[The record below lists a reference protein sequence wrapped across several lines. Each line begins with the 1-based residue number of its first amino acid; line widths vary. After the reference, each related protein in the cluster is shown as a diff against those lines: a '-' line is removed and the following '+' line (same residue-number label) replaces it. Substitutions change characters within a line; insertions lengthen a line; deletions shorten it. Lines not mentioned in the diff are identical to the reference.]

1 MAKISAAT
9 AALDVLDQENVRYI
23 FGIPGGPVLDL
34 CDAIEQHPRINF
46 ILTKHEQ
53 GAAYAAFSYARA
65 TGELGV
71 CLSTLG
77 PGATNLLS
85 GLPVAAIESAPVLA
99 LSGQVQ
105 TSGEG
110 RGAHQET
117 TGWFGTPDQQRM
129 FGAVC
134 KHSSICTDPLR
145 LPEYLRHSIRI
156 AFSGRPGPVHLS
168 LPSGLL
174 RKRIAYERVAPE
186 HYRLINPAAVDE
198 DAAERIAARISQSKR
213 PVLLLGGRSVWPDC
227 GPIAEE
233 LSTTAAIPM
242 ASDLSCKSVVDERH
256 ELYLGCIGVLGHR
269 TAEHYLKDEADL
281 ILTVGQTFDEISTL
295 SWDPAFVAGR
305 QLIQLDLDA
314 EEIGKAFPVT
324 DASVGHLPAL
334 LNRILVHLR
343 NMRLTEVSERR
354 ARVRSLISSHPP
366 FAAPEMSS
374 AKIPMI
380 PQRVVAELRD
390 GLPDEALILSDSS
403 KWARWL
409 GRYFQAARGQIL
421 SAHDYEPMGWAV
433 AGAIG
438 AKLAYPQRPVVCVCG
453 DGAFLMSAMELSTAV
468 NHDINVIW
476 IVMND
481 SRLGII
487 YDLQKGLYSGR
498 IVGTTF
504 RNPDLVAFA
513 QSLGISGRVVSEP
526 DELSDALRSTISG
539 GGSFLLDV
547 RFDADE
553 VPAVRPR
560 SLLIT
565 KAMGLP
571 DPTPGPENMR
581 MLIKL
586 LKDR

>member
-1 MAKISAAT
+1 MCIDAT
-9 AALDVLDQENVRYI
+9 
-23 FGIPGGPVLDL
+23 
-34 CDAIEQHPRINF
+34 
-46 ILTKHEQ
+46 
-53 GAAYAAFSYARA
+53 
-65 TGELGV
+65 
-71 CLSTLG
+71 
-77 PGATNLLS
+77 
-85 GLPVAAIESAPVLA
+85 
-99 LSGQVQ
+99 
-105 TSGEG
+105 
-110 RGAHQET
+110 
-117 TGWFGTPDQQRM
+117 
-129 FGAVC
+129 
-134 KHSSICTDPLR
+134 R

-156 AFSGRPGPVHLS
+156 AFSGRPGPVHLI

-174 RKRIAYERVAPE
+174 RRRITYERLTPE
-186 HYRLINPAAVDE
+186 RYRLINPTAVD
-198 DAAERIAARISQSKR
+198 DAAAERIAVRVSQSKR

-233 LSTTAAIPM
+233 LSTTAAIPL
-242 ASDLSCKSVVDERH
+242 ASDLSCKSVVNERH

-269 TAEHYLKDEADL
+269 SAEHYLKEEADL

-295 SWDPAFVAGR
+295 SWDPAFAAGR
-305 QLIQLDLDA
+305 HLIQLDLDA
-314 EEIGKAFPVT
+314 EEIGKAFPVA
-324 DASVGHLPAL
+324 DASVGHLPTL
-334 LNRILVHLR
+334 LKRILFHLR
-343 NMRLTEVSERR
+343 NLPLTGVSERR
-354 ARVRSLISSHPP
+354 ARVRSLIAAHPP
-366 FAAPEMSS
+366 FAADEMSS
-374 AKIPMI
+374 VKVPLI
-380 PQRVVAELRD
+380 PQRVVAELRS

-438 AKLAYPQRPVVCVCG
+438 AKLAHPERPVVCVCG
-453 DGAFLMSAMELSTAV
+453 DGAFLMSAMELSTAA
-468 NHDINVIW
+468 NHEIHVIW

-487 YDLQKGLYSGR
+487 YDLQKGLYGGR

-513 QSLGISGRVVSEP
+513 QSLGMSGTVVREP
-526 DELSDALRSTISG
+526 GQLSDALRCTIAG

-553 VPAVRPR
+553 IPAVRPR
-560 SLLIT
+560 SLLLT

-571 DPTPGPENMR
+571 DPTPGPENIR
-581 MLIKL
+581 LLLKL